1 MATTI
6 TTKGVLT
13 INGKQVEETF
23 NNLRKLT
30 GSLERD
36 LKKLPV
42 GSEEF
47 VKKSEELK
55 KVSARFNEVK
65 QQMNDTKKSAQQ
77 LNEEAKSVGGTFGD
91 MRGKLESSFASL
103 LSGGVSFK
111 KLGGIIKVF
120 AAESWAA
127 IGSIPIVGWLAAIA
141 AGIGLVVKEAINYN
155 QEIEPLVKLLDN
167 LGLDKKI
174 IPQLRALKSAFG
186 VETEQIADMLDNL
199 VDSGLVK
206 DQAKALETLK
216 IALAKSP
223 NKNELVSFL
232 NDSAESA
239 TNLGLTFEQL
249 INIKQDLEGTPLDPA
264 KVFGAMDTFISR
276 ILSQSEKISPVLEKS
291 FGGEFSK
298 NLFKGITD
306 GSLKYADALTLIYK
320 KGEELKIS
328 DKERA
333 DIAKSM
339 FGKSGASAIAYN
351 EILGTISESYRDI
364 NENLTESQEET
375 LRLANAFEEME
386 KKKDEAFSSNTLR
399 AFMYDV
405 RILWIN
411 VKAWTFDA
419 ISGIINGFKL
429 FGMNVS
435 AAFNNIP
442 KYARLAF
449 KGIATDMVNLF
460 DLFGAGKN
468 LLKDLFTFNFDN
480 IDSDLSNIKTKFQ
493 NAFKGISDAGKEI
506 AKDFGVGGNINQNS
520 LKQIAEGNK
529 LKADAL
535 AIVEANDKNRET
547 PEGKGKDKKGKK
559 IKDTSAKDAAD
570 RKKALDE
577 MLKDEEE
584 ANKKLLDL
592 QRDYQNSKSKLI
604 EDEFQ
609 KEFQQE
615 ADRRNQEEIKSLT
628 EIAELEKKKYE
639 TKSLVAK
646 ATFQKSIDQLHAIE
660 ILNEE
665 THQFNMLSIQQKW
678 DAKMFEQFVESEQ
691 RKINESRRLDEDS
704 INNISTMEEAEL
716 ALSEMKY
723 LKLTDTELRGIQT
736 LEDAKRALR
745 EDADRKMLAAQIQSL
760 DQQKKILE
768 QALSGLTGEAAEKL
782 KADLDVLNAKI
793 TSLKG
798 AINGGKES
806 DAKKVQEESD
816 AAKDAVDIF
825 GFSAKD
831 WEDTFKN
838 LDTTADKLKAAG
850 MVMQALTN
858 AGQMFS
864 ELQRGLAEKDFK
876 RFEAIQNKKKT
887 SLLKQLN
894 TGYITQEEYNKG
906 IQKLEAETANKKA
919 EMEYKQAKADKIARM
934 FAIIGNT
941 AMGVS
946 SALAAPFPVN
956 LTLPWIVGAMGA
968 LQLGLVAAQPLP
980 ERPSFADGGF
990 TGSGFGSPDKS
1001 GFKPAGIVHEG
1012 EWTAPKWMVES
1023 SRYANVLNWLENER
1037 MGTGMSYAEGGL
1049 SKSENTSTSTNT
1061 LSTNTPNSEITQV
1074 LSKVSN
1080 FLEYLIVN
1088 GVIIEKSAKNGKE
1101 AQEMIADWNNLK
1113 NKNKH

>member
-1 MATTI
+1 
-6 TTKGVLT
+6 
-13 INGKQVEETF
+13 
-23 NNLRKLT
+23 
-30 GSLERD
+30 
-36 LKKLPV
+36 
-42 GSEEF
+42 
-47 VKKSEELK
+47 
-55 KVSARFNEVK
+55 
-65 QQMNDTKKSAQQ
+65 
-77 LNEEAKSVGGTFGD
+77 
-91 MRGKLESSFASL
+91 
-103 LSGGVSFK
+103 
-111 KLGGIIKVF
+111 
-120 AAESWAA
+120 
-127 IGSIPIVGWLAAIA
+127 
-141 AGIGLVVKEAINYN
+141 
-155 QEIEPLVKLLDN
+155 
-167 LGLDKKI
+167 
-174 IPQLRALKSAFG
+174 
-186 VETEQIADMLDNL
+186 
-199 VDSGLVK
+199 
-206 DQAKALETLK
+206 
-216 IALAKSP
+216 
-223 NKNELVSFL
+223 
-232 NDSAESA
+232 
-239 TNLGLTFEQL
+239 
-249 INIKQDLEGTPLDPA
+249 
-264 KVFGAMDTFISR
+264 
-276 ILSQSEKISPVLEKS
+276 
-291 FGGEFSK
+291 
-298 NLFKGITD
+298 
-306 GSLKYADALTLIYK
+306 
-320 KGEELKIS
+320 
-328 DKERA
+328 
-333 DIAKSM
+333 
-339 FGKSGASAIAYN
+339 
-351 EILGTISESYRDI
+351 
-364 NENLTESQEET
+364 
-375 LRLANAFEEME
+375 
-386 KKKDEAFSSNTLR
+386 
-399 AFMYDV
+399 
-405 RILWIN
+405 
-411 VKAWTFDA
+411 
-419 ISGIINGFKL
+419 
-429 FGMNVS
+429 
-435 AAFNNIP
+435 
-442 KYARLAF
+442 
-449 KGIATDMVNLF
+449 
-460 DLFGAGKN
+460 
-468 LLKDLFTFNFDN
+468 
-480 IDSDLSNIKTKFQ
+480 
-493 NAFKGISDAGKEI
+493 
-506 AKDFGVGGNINQNS
+506 
-520 LKQIAEGNK
+520 
-529 LKADAL
+529 
-535 AIVEANDKNRET
+535 
-547 PEGKGKDKKGKK
+547 
-559 IKDTSAKDAAD
+559 
-570 RKKALDE
+570 
-577 MLKDEEE
+577 
-584 ANKKLLDL
+584 
-592 QRDYQNSKSKLI
+592 
-604 EDEFQ
+604 
-609 KEFQQE
+609 
-615 ADRRNQEEIKSLT
+615 
-628 EIAELEKKKYE
+628 
-639 TKSLVAK
+639 
-646 ATFQKSIDQLHAIE
+646 
-660 ILNEE
+660 
-665 THQFNMLSIQQKW
+665 
-678 DAKMFEQFVESEQ
+678 
-691 RKINESRRLDEDS
+691 
-704 INNISTMEEAEL
+704 MEEAEL